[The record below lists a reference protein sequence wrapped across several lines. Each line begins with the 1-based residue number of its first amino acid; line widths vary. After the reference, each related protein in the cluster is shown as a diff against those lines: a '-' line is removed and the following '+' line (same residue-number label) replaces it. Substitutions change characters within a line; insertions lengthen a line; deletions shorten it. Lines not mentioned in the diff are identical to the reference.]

1 MNAYF
6 QQIKYLD
13 FINENTCNIA
23 KVPDKQTLK
32 ETRSLLS
39 VLLNGYQ
46 IARVLPGNSRESLE
60 IADKHSSGRGL

>member
-13 FINENTCNIA
+13 FINEKTRNIA